1 MKIKHY
7 KEVKGARFDNGVAK
21 NIVGRVMI
29 GKDDGASHFCMR
41 VFEIG
46 EGGHTP
52 SHTHEWEHEIFI
64 HQGHGE
70 LFNNGD
76 WVSVAP
82 GTAIYIPGNELHQI
96 KNKGKEPLVVVCLI
110 PSGVPEL

>member
-7 KEVKGARFDNGVAK
+7 SEEQGTRFDNGMAK

-29 GKDDGASHFCMR
+29 GKEHGASNFCMR

-46 EGGHTP
+46 EEGYTP

-64 HQGHGE
+64 HQGEG
-70 LFNNGD
+70 LIFNNGD
-76 WVSVAP
+76 WTKVGP
-82 GTAIYIPGNELHQI
+82 GTTVYIPGNELHQI
-96 KNKGKEPLVVVCLI
+96 KNVGKEPLIVVCLI